1 LFIIPAGFPPRAILS
16 SKLLVTTDP
25 KATTTLPPNVTP
37 GFIACLAPQQLSP
50 GFIVACLAPQ
60 QLSPGFIVA
69 CLATQQLSPILVA
82 LSNSIALLRSMD
94 IG

>member
-1 LFIIPAGFPPRAILS
+1 M
-16 SKLLVTTDP
+16 VTTDP